1 MAGNAQGE
9 KPQKSRIV
17 SFSGSIQPG
26 ATKVLRNVC
35 CAAVN
40 ERVTHL
46 TVLFSSGG
54 GSLDD
59 GFALYGFLRSL
70 PLELTMH
77 NVGMVGSVANAVFLA
92 GHRRFAAPHAVFF
105 YHDLNWTYAT
115 AQTLAQTTMTEH
127 AMLLDSGRA
136 RIKALFKLHAQ
147 PNHAL
152 FESPQFFKEPLVHE
166 PPAAKAAGVIHE
178 IQDAAVPFG
187 GQILNI
193 DWS

>member
-1 MAGNAQGE
+1 MSGRAPGE
-9 KPQKSRIV
+9 KPHKSRII
-17 SFSGSIQPG
+17 SFSGAIQPG
-26 ATKVLRNVC
+26 ATKVLRSAC

-46 TVLFSSGG
+46 TVLLSSGG

-59 GFALYGFLRSL
+59 GFALYGFLRAL
-70 PLELTMH
+70 PLDLTMH

-92 GHRRFAAPHAVFF
+92 GKRRLAAPHAIFF
-105 YHDLNWTYAT
+105 YHDLNWTYST

-127 AMLLDSGRA
+127 GMLLDSGRA

-147 PNHAL
+147 LDHAL
-152 FESPQFFKEPLVHE
+152 FESPQFFKEPLIHE
-166 PPAAKAAGVIHE
+166 PSAAKAAGVIHE
-178 IQDAAVPFG
+178 IEDAAVPFG